1 MTDFYQWA
9 TNRCSQKEYCR
20 SELAQKLRT
29 KGATPSEIELLLT
42 RLEAERYIDESR
54 YARAFVS
61 DKFRFDRWG
70 RIKITN
76 ALRLKGISSNDI
88 DDALQLIT
96 DADYRKTLSDFIT
109 SRRRTTHGST
119 PYAINQK
126 IARAAIT
133 RGFEPHVVFDALRM
147 SDEEE
152 DEW

>member
-29 KGATPSEIELLLT
+29 KGASPSEIELLLT

-76 ALRLKGISSNDI
+76 ALRLR
-88 DDALQLIT
+88 ALVAT
-96 DADYRKTLSDFIT
+96 T
-109 SRRRTTHGST
+109 SMMH
-119 PYAINQK
+119 YN
-126 IARAAIT
+126 
-133 RGFEPHVVFDALRM
+133 L
-147 SDEEE
+147 
-152 DEW
+152 